1 VGRRASQ
8 GFGIRENRDAHL
20 RCAGLRFESPGVKRA
35 KRTSQRHFQSRLQ
48 RDDPGASRRGC
59 AGVIPTRE
67 CRPRVGDAALPCWR
81 RRAAWINTAGSFDM
95 TWCMDA
101 RGSLI
106 HRDAPQGTLYA
117 WDADHIVARDQGGPD
132 IPTNLR
138 ALKAASHR
146 L

>member
-1 VGRRASQ
+1 MHPFNPSGIF
-8 GFGIRENRDAHL
+8 GFGSNAMIPVSRDEAVQL
-20 RCAGLRFESPGVKRA
+20 YPDARMSPRF
-35 KRTSQRHFQSRLQ
+35 
-48 RDDPGASRRGC
+48 
-59 AGVIPTRE
+59 
-67 CRPRVGDAALPCWR
+67 GDRALPCWR